1 MPFVLFSSGSFGVFC
16 VFIYSMN
23 QPQPQ
28 PQRYQ
33 YVDRISTVIDDYT
46 HRSKSL
52 SVAGWGCP
60 RVNVNMAELRA
71 QGNGGL
77 SQRLR
82 RDPLPHIRALEA
94 ACHEIAMEARP
105 GYDKNGTNED
115 IVWVAFLLACLIERF
130 AVLYRAVSRCLCP
143 LC

>member
-1 MPFVLFSSGSFGVFC
+1 MRLPNF
-16 VFIYSMN
+16 
-23 QPQPQ
+23 
-28 PQRYQ
+28 QRFD

-60 RVNVNMAELRA
+60 RVNVNMAELRSM
-71 QGNGGL
+71 GNGGL

-82 RDPLPHIRALEA
+82 RDPFPHLRALEA

-105 GYDKNGTNED
+105 GYDKNGTKKKLE
-115 IVWVAFLLACLIERF
+115 CLF
-130 AVLYRAVSRCLCP
+130 VVDLVDVVL
-143 LC
+143 